1 MSSMC
6 RGEISVFGEITC
18 ADDGQLL
25 PVIVAFKRVSSLSL
39 CPFPVLFLLMLV
51 VSFIGVDDA
60 GYELVADNIF
70 FVSSMTEMPS
80 TPFSIFRASF
90 SPLLHSFGRSI

>member
-6 RGEISVFGEITC
+6 KGEISVFGEITC

-25 PVIVAFKRVSSLSL
+25 PVAVAFKRVSSLSL

-60 GYELVADNIF
+60 GDELVADNIF
-70 FVSSMTEMPS
+70 FCELYDRNAFHSS
-80 TPFSIFRASF
+80 
-90 SPLLHSFGRSI
+90 